1 MNMLKRV
8 LILTAALLLPSVGLL
23 AQVSVGGTVVDAGGK
38 ALPGATVSVE
48 GTSTGAVTA
57 GDGSF
62 TLKVPG
68 EESVL
73 LFESLGY
80 KSVKMKVGKLRQFN
94 VTLEEDAT

>member
-1 MNMLKRV
+1 MYCKRACDSPILHIAKLTANMNMLKRV

-57 GDGSF
+57 ADGSF
-62 TLKVPG
+62 SLKVQRYPML
-68 EESVL
+68 S
-73 LFESLGY
+73 SL
-80 KSVKMKVGKLRQFN
+80 SQHQAR
-94 VTLEEDAT
+94 